1 MESFHGLVLVFP
13 QEEKQVVHFV
23 SAGETM
29 NITIKPSG
37 FSAALRAMPQPYA
50 HSIPDAECAEFTV
63 YIVDDDPGVLKSLAR
78 FVRAAGYAVQTFSSA
93 DELLAHGVD
102 VPGCVVTDLLMPG
115 IDGRQLQA
123 ALCRADDRSIIFISG
138 TTDAPTIVDAMKAGA
153 IDFLIKPVDGNAL
166 LAALTVAI
174 ERQKKLHQKQV
185 ELAAI
190 KHRLAQL
197 TPREAEV
204 LRHVIAGR
212 LNKQIAW
219 TLGTVEK
226 TIKVH
231 RGRIMEKMAVRSI
244 AELVRLTEQIGIA
257 PCEEED
263 GQAGEALIGDIG
275 SRAGRPGALQ
285 IA

>member
-1 MESFHGLVLVFP
+1 
-13 QEEKQVVHFV
+13 
-23 SAGETM
+23 M
-29 NITIKPSG
+29 NITIKPSS
-37 FSAALRAMPQPYA
+37 FSVALRAMPQSY
-50 HSIPDAECAEFTV
+50 DVECGDFTV
-63 YIVDDDPGVLKSLAR
+63 FIVDDDPAVLKSLAR
-78 FVRAAGYAVQTFSSA
+78 FVRATGYAVQTFSSA

-102 VPGCVVTDLLMPG
+102 VPGCVVIDLLMPG

-123 ALCRADDRSIIFISG
+123 ALCKGELDRSIIFISG

-166 LAALTVAI
+166 LAALTVAV
-174 ERQKKLHQKQV
+174 ERQKKLHQKQI

-190 KHRLAQL
+190 RHRLAQL

-257 PCEEED
+257 PCEEDD
-263 GQAGEALIGDIG
+263 GQTDEALIGDIG
-275 SRAGRPGALQ
+275 SPSGPTGDGALQ
-285 IA
+285 VA